1 MALFDFLKDMATEK
15 VTDLLGGAGDVVDQV
30 TGGATDLTEQA
41 QNLTEQINPEEITGQ
56 ISEQAGGLVDQV
68 TENANVT
75 ESLGDVGNI
84 VSGIKDLFGGK

>member
-30 TGGATDLTEQA
+30 TGSATDLTEQA

-56 ISEQAGGLVDQV
+56 ITEQAGGVIDQV
-68 TENANVT
+68 TENANIT

-84 VSGIKDLFGGK
+84 VDGIKDLFGGK

>member
-1 MALFDFLKDMATEK
+1 MALFDFLKDMASDK

-41 QNLTEQINPEEITGQ
+41 QNLTEQLNPEEITSQ
-56 ISEQAGGLVDQV
+56 ISEQAGGMIDQV
-68 TENANVT
+68 TDNANIT

-84 VSGIKDLFGGK
+84 VDGIKDLFGGK

>member
-30 TGGATDLTEQA
+30 AGGATDLTEQA

-56 ISEQAGGLVDQV
+56 ISEQAGGVIDQV
-68 TENANVT
+68 TENANIT

-84 VSGIKDLFGGK
+84 VNSVKDLFGGK

>member
-30 TGGATDLTEQA
+30 TGDATDLTEQA

-56 ISEQAGGLVDQV
+56 ISEQAGGVIDQV
-68 TENANVT
+68 TENANIT

-84 VSGIKDLFGGK
+84 VNSVKDLFGGK